1 VIEKGLIY
9 VLIGDKYAFT
19 GFPHW
24 EMCKKSVGSVKLH
37 CPDLHVTLIT
47 ESEVR
52 DDDPGFDNVIVLEVD
67 DKKYMHPWTYKLM
80 ASLGSPYEKT
90 ILLDVDTRVHSN
102 RLLEIYSI
110 LGRFDIAAALS
121 HVVIGFD
128 RDNGSIEDLDYIPA
142 SCSEHNV
149 GVLGFVKNDKTND
162 CWKYMIEM
170 MNTHQSYDERWLR
183 KYRYGHPELLVETLP
198 PQFNLRS
205 SAILTSSNFLQNTVV
220 EHHHGIWK

>member
-1 VIEKGLIY
+1 MIEKGLIY
-9 VLIGDKYAFT
+9 VLLGDKYAFT

-24 EMCKKSVGSVKLH
+24 EWCKKAFGSLKLH

-52 DDDPGFDNVIVLEVD
+52 DDNPGFDDVIILGVD
-67 DKKYMHPWTYKLM
+67 DKKYIHPWTYKLM
-80 ASLGSPYEKT
+80 ASLESPYEKT
-90 ILLDVDTRVHSN
+90 ILLDVDTRVHSD

-110 LGRFDIAAALS
+110 LGRFDIAAALN
-121 HVVIGFD
+121 V
-128 RDNGSIEDLDYIPA
+128 NCNEGSDGIPA

-162 CWKYMIEM
+162 CWKYMLEM
-170 MNTHQSYDERWLR
+170 MTTHHSTLKRFSEEPWLR
-183 KYRYGHPELLVETLP
+183 KYRYDHPELLVETLP

-205 SAILTSSNFLQNTVV
+205 TAQLDNKRGVMNTVV
-220 EHHHGIWK
+220 EHHHGIW